1 MANSPNREEVR
12 DALAALIDIDLS
24 GTVVKV
30 YNYSTVDIENQS
42 PVILVF
48 SDGTNRP
55 KRQGFGPDS
64 KFDTFV
70 RLRVQAYVA
79 LPGPNDVSYTQQNA
93 EDLLDLIDKKIAD
106 VVTEHNSYTS
116 FWRSLN
122 YEEGFSRPEDVL
134 MSGSPYIREEW
145 ALVAGLPY

>member
-1 MANSPNREEVR
+1 MADSPNREEVR
-12 DALAALIDIDLS
+12 NALATLIEAGLS

-30 YNYSTVDIENQS
+30 YPYSTVDILNQS
-42 PVILVF
+42 PVVLVF

-64 KFDTFV
+64 KLDTFA

-79 LPGPNDVSYTQQNA
+79 LPGKDDTSYTQRDA
-93 EDLLDLIDKKIAD
+93 EDLLDLIDKQIAD
-106 VVTEHNSYTS
+106 VVTENNTHEK
-116 FWRSLN
+116 WRSLN

-134 MSGSPYIREEW
+134 VSGSPYIREEW
-145 ALVAGLPY
+145 ALIAGLPY